1 MTGWAHRNGQRTIA
15 RLPNRQRGVAL
26 LTAMLIMALTAI
38 ITTNMIAQMNIS
50 LHRSGNVWN
59 SQQAWWYGVGIE
71 NWVGAKLRLDSE
83 NSKIDSLDEQWAQNV
98 DYLPIDGG
106 SISGRLLDLQGRFN
120 INNLAL
126 GDAEAQLAQFQ
137 RLIEIV
143 TGSDAITAQTIAD
156 SAKDWVDADL
166 EPTLPAGAEDDYY
179 LGRNPAYRTANAL
192 MVSPSE
198 LQLVQGVTPRIY
210 NQLLP
215 YISTLP
221 EATGINVDTAPGPV
235 LESLGENL
243 PTGTGTQ
250 LEAIRDKEPWKSVD
264 EFLQSGPMAGQDI
277 NASRL
282 EVITHYFLVTGTI
295 QVGTSQ
301 TQFYAVL
308 KRADNGVTEVVRHSV
323 NAY

>member
-1 MTGWAHRNGQRTIA
+1 MTGTTQ
-15 RLPNRQRGVAL
+15 PNRRRAMTRSASKQHGVAL

-83 NSKIDSLDEQWAQNV
+83 NSDVDSLDEQWAQNV

-126 GDAEAQLAQFQ
+126 GDPESQLAQFQ

-156 SAKDWVDADL
+156 SAKDWVDADI

-221 EATGINVDTAPGPV
+221 EQTAINVNTAPGPV

-250 LEAIRDKEPWKSVD
+250 LEAVRDKEPWKSVE
-264 EFLQSGPMAGQDI
+264 EFQQSGPMAGQEI
-277 NASRL
+277 NAARMD
-282 EVITHYFLVTGTI
+282 VITHYFLITGQI
-295 QVGTSQ
+295 MVGTSQ
-301 TQFYAVL
+301 TQFYSVL